1 MATQINQ
8 VKAIIQEDNPELL
21 EATARELGQELATK
35 GLTNSQIRNIFGTA
49 RQIEARRR
57 SVYLSAHG
65 QSEEIGATRRE
76 LILLKPKL
84 AYQAARHNKPGL
96 SILSD
101 WLSTAIDAAVAQTS
115 NSDQE
120 DVRFRRFME
129 FFEAVLAYHYAAES
143 SQQASQ
149 RRGNR

>member
-1 MATQINQ
+1 MAAQINQ
-8 VKAIIQEDNPELL
+8 VKAIIQADDPKLL
-21 EATARELGQELATK
+21 EATARELGQELAAK
-35 GLTNSQIRNIFGTA
+35 DLTNSQIRNIFGTA

-57 SVYLSAHG
+57 SVYLSGSGAG
-65 QSEEIGATRRE
+65 EEISATRRE

-84 AYQAARHNKPGL
+84 AYQAARHNKAGL
-96 SILSD
+96 NMLRD
-101 WLSTAIDAAVAQTS
+101 WLTAAIDAVVESGQS
-115 NSDQE
+115 HQQDDE
-120 DVRFRRFME
+120 RFQRFME